1 MPTDTAQQTLI
12 LQLRTE
18 IDRLYDCAANPSGS
32 PFRKKYEEVAA
43 LWDKLR
49 SQVDKS
55 NRGEIADFFDAIG
68 SGVIGAQKRLDRA
81 SEAYVASTL
90 RQQKAELESGTP
102 ATEVIAPNASMFRI
116 PRVTA
121 ELKCSIETNR
131 DKKLNLVFYSD
142 RTDVKELHQQT
153 ISLEV
158 VAVPV
163 PPDYL
168 NQLRARA
175 YSAAPASDVDAAQAS
190 DADTSTS
197 EDAEDT
203 PQPGNRPQI
212 FSLSASAER
221 QPLSLSDEA
230 DAALAPR
237 VGEETEDEETE
248 DEETDDRVDPEPA
261 GRSRKEAF
269 QTTHIDLASDSQISH
284 MIPILDGAG
293 RSMLSQTL
301 LAARERDEV
310 LTLILQHCEEEAQPA
325 QDDPSPTRSN
335 LRDVRN
341 FLIPS
346 WNRVL
351 LFASGPN
358 VRFLLLATT
367 DKRPRLLLWQL
378 QVQPLSLHLLYK
390 LPKQK
395 DEQKRLRRLQ
405 RFVEELGQ
413 QQDITSRSEE

>member
-1 MPTDTAQQTLI
+1 MPTDTALQTQI
-12 LQLRTE
+12 LALRTE
-18 IDRLYDCAANPSGS
+18 LDRLYDSATLPSGS
-32 PFRKKYEEVAA
+32 AFRKKYDEVAA

-55 NRGEIADFFDAIG
+55 NRGDIADFFDAIG

-81 SEAYVASTL
+81 SQQYVISAL
-90 RQQKAELESGTP
+90 RKQTQGAEDGSL
-102 ATEVIAPNASMFRI
+102 ATAPIAANASMFRI

-121 ELKCSIETNR
+121 ELKCSLETSR

-175 YSAAPASDVDAAQAS
+175 AASGTEASASDVPLDEAPGDEES
-190 DADTSTS
+190 GDAD
-197 EDAEDT
+197 DT
-203 PQPGNRPQI
+203 HSSGPRPQI
-212 FSLSASAER
+212 FSLSDSALR
-221 QPLSLSDEA
+221 QPLTLSDELEGETPTGEA
-230 DAALAPR
+230 D
-237 VGEETEDEETE
+237 ESEDE
-248 DEETDDRVDPEPA
+248 DDSVA
-261 GRSRKEAF
+261 SIQKKEAD
-269 QTTHIDLASDSQISH
+269 QRTLIDPASDSQISH
-284 MIPILDGAG
+284 ILPVIDGAR

-301 LAARERDEV
+301 LFAREREEV
-310 LTLILQHCEEEAQPA
+310 QTLILQLCEEENQKNKDGLPDKA
-325 QDDPSPTRSN
+325 SN
-335 LRDVRN
+335 LREVRN
-341 FLIPS
+341 FLLPA

-358 VRFLLLATT
+358 LRFLLLATT
-367 DKRPRLLLWQL
+367 EKRPRLFLWQL
-378 QVQPLSLHLLYK
+378 QVQPLSLQLLYK
-390 LPKQK
+390 LPKDKDAQK
-395 DEQKRLRRLQ
+395 QLRRIQ

-413 QQDITSRSEE
+413 QQDLTAVHSEE

>member
-1 MPTDTAQQTLI
+1 
-12 LQLRTE
+12 
-18 IDRLYDCAANPSGS
+18 
-32 PFRKKYEEVAA
+32 
-43 LWDKLR
+43 
-49 SQVDKS
+49 
-55 NRGEIADFFDAIG
+55 
-68 SGVIGAQKRLDRA
+68 
-81 SEAYVASTL
+81 
-90 RQQKAELESGTP
+90 
-102 ATEVIAPNASMFRI
+102 
-116 PRVTA
+116 
-121 ELKCSIETNR
+121 
-131 DKKLNLVFYSD
+131 
-142 RTDVKELHQQT
+142 
-153 ISLEV
+153 
-158 VAVPV
+158 
-163 PPDYL
+163 
-168 NQLRARA
+168 
-175 YSAAPASDVDAAQAS
+175 
-190 DADTSTS
+190 
-197 EDAEDT
+197 
-203 PQPGNRPQI
+203 
-212 FSLSASAER
+212 
-221 QPLSLSDEA
+221 
-230 DAALAPR
+230 
-237 VGEETEDEETE
+237 
-248 DEETDDRVDPEPA
+248 
-261 GRSRKEAF
+261 
-269 QTTHIDLASDSQISH
+269 

-310 LTLILQHCEEEAQPA
+310 LSLILQHCEEEAQPA
-325 QDDPSPTRSN
+325 QDDASPTRSN